1 MKIEG
6 KLIKSGKWWA
16 VEIPLLLIHTQGK
29 TKKEAFRMAADAVKA
44 IIDEKGFKVTV
55 TEGPDNTFSVGSN
68 KDTLLMLIQYKR
80 PDETLVLG
88 PGGRPAGDV
97 EDRGTVTFLGRE
109 LPKHVLVFEGKDK
122 SLFLG
127 DRFENIEFYIQL
139 DDEAGPAAVNYEAI
153 DIPKKIQAEMD
164 QILESFEYTTTD

>member
-1 MKIEG
+1 MIHSLQVSPPPQATYVNTDYGFTFRYPTTWSLEERSEEMTPSG
-6 KLIKSGKWWA
+6 YSAKSVA
-16 VEIPLLLIHTQGK
+16 L
-29 TKKEAFRMAADAVKA
+29 
-44 IIDEKGFKVTV
+44 
-55 TEGPDNTFSVGSN
+55 N
-68 KDTLLMLIQYKR
+68 KDTLLLLIQYKR
-80 PDETLVLG
+80 PDEDLVLG

-139 DDEAGPAAVNYEAI
+139 DDDAGPAAVNYETI
-153 DIPKKIQAEMD
+153 DISKKIQAEVD
-164 QILESFEYTTTD
+164 QILESFEHITTD